1 MESIRELLEKKGYK
15 RKEGNR
21 YVEYSKSF
29 YDCNG
34 KEIFTISFSE
44 YGEDSWIMF
53 YSNTLFTTHDIIAA
67 TSNLK
72 TYEEIKQEYNKFCS
86 IPLFLINHEF
96 YLSGASSLI
105 WKGKFSDEQIEM
117 KGINYNFWKCS
128 IRDFTGK
135 VVMKRIYSIKDLRCF
150 LKNNEM
156 LYYGI

>member
-15 RKEGNR
+15 RRKGNW

-44 YGEDSWIMF
+44 YGEDSWIIF
-53 YSNTLFTTHDIIAA
+53 YNSNTLFTTDIVA
-67 TSNLK
+67 TPNLK
-72 TYEEIKQEYNKFCS
+72 TYEEIKREYDKFCS

-96 YLSGASSLI
+96 YLSETNSLI
-105 WKGKFSDEQIEM
+105 WNGKFSDEQIEM
-117 KGINYNFWKCS
+117 KGIDYNSWTCS

-135 VVMKRIYSIKDLRCF
+135 VVKKRISSIKGLRRF

-156 LYYGI
+156 LDGI